1 MTSYN
6 FNAILRRPEGV
17 GTWTYLDIPVDVSA
31 TFGVKGQ
38 VKVKGTINGQPFRS
52 SALPHG
58 DGTHYL
64 VVGQPIRN
72 ALGVTQGDTV
82 QVTLEFDHEARRV
95 SIPDDLARA
104 LEANPQAKLA
114 FDTLPYSHKKQY
126 IEWIEGARK
135 EITRQSRLA
144 KTIERLPQ
152 GWTPKDK

>member
-72 ALGVTQGDTV
+72 ALVVTQGDTV
-82 QVTLEFDHEARRV
+82 
-95 SIPDDLARA
+95 
-104 LEANPQAKLA
+104 
-114 FDTLPYSHKKQY
+114 
-126 IEWIEGARK
+126 
-135 EITRQSRLA
+135 
-144 KTIERLPQ
+144 
-152 GWTPKDK
+152 